1 MFELLNTLTYKS
13 YLEKYPFYKNLNID
27 LAKYVENLNYY
38 PNLKNEIDL
47 SIKLEKNYK
56 LSIDPKHYEPFTP
69 ELDDLIRL
77 HFLVVSRKVRTIL
90 EFGVGHSTLVFDHA
104 LSINKQLHQAY
115 VSSNL
120 RSSNNFE
127 LHSVDNSK
135 SWIRHV
141 KNKSNFENTTFHFS
155 KCYMSEF
162 NGRICTFYKNIPN
175 ICPDLI
181 YLDAPDQHSVIGN
194 IRGISTRNSDRVPM
208 AGDILA
214 IEHFLLPGTLIVV
227 DGRSANARFLKANL
241 QRLWEYT
248 FVEEA
253 DQHFFELT
261 ENPLGPVNAMQIGF
275 MKKIQV

>member
-1 MFELLNTLTYKS
+1 MKMINYQLLI
-13 YLEKYPFYKNLNID
+13 E
-27 LAKYVENLNYY
+27 
-38 PNLKNEIDL
+38 PNHH
-47 SIKLEKNYK
+47 
-56 LSIDPKHYEPFTP
+56 DPLPP

-77 HFLVVSRKVRTIL
+77 HFLVISRKVITIL

-104 LSINKQLHQAY
+104 LSINKYLHEAY
-115 VSSNL
+115 VESNL

-135 SWIRHV
+135 KWIKYT
-141 KNKSNFENTTFHFS
+141 KNKSNLENTTFHLS

-181 YLDAPDQHSVIGN
+181 YLDGPSQHSAIGN

-241 QRLWEYT
+241 QRLWDYT
-248 FVEEA
+248 FIEEY
-253 DQHFFELT
+253 DQHFFELI
-261 ENPLGPVNAMQIGF
+261 EHPLGPINRMRIDF
-275 MKKIQV
+275 MKNKDMNFIPI